1 MTDGWFIGSQA
12 LRTIICAHIKV
23 TLAISSNVVCY
34 VEWTESSV
42 FVTNFLQLTLLY
54 LSRGTCLIVTQC
66 QKAINPL
73 TQHKEKHVQR
83 QSKHAQEK
91 LLGIFLLINF
101 PAIKDRLQ
109 LSLREHIPFTTSSHF
124 ISPLNTGSGYVHGIP
139 KGWGSCMPGL
149 QLSDIIPG
157 PSHIGDS
164 QSK

>member
-101 PAIKDRLQ
+101 PAIKDCLQ
-109 LSLREHIPFTTSSHF
+109 LSFAWAHSFYYKFPFYQPSKHRERLCPRDPKRMGQLHARASAFWYYSRSFSH
-124 ISPLNTGSGYVHGIP
+124 
-139 KGWGSCMPGL
+139 WGQPE
-149 QLSDIIPG
+149 
-157 PSHIGDS
+157 
-164 QSK
+164 